1 MPPVVFSVVDW
12 FKNPQSNENHPQSED
27 DVENKDALQGKIWWS
42 ATLTREKRRRRES
55 RHYTRVTWRK
65 IAGSKGGILK
75 IDFLNNQKITVL
87 HGDVCKHAATVMNL
101 KSELVNV
108 NNRFEFQQF
117 ALLHICVLSTVS
129 KCRLRTYK
137 IKSFFTFCTIVL
149 VIVGLNS
156 VHIGLKIQD
165 IIWGKC
171 PVGDFHEFLIHCEM
185 FNFFW

>member
-1 MPPVVFSVVDW
+1 M
-12 FKNPQSNENHPQSED
+12 
-27 DVENKDALQGKIWWS
+27 
-42 ATLTREKRRRRES
+42 
-55 RHYTRVTWRK
+55 
-65 IAGSKGGILK
+65 
-75 IDFLNNQKITVL
+75 L

-117 ALLHICVLSTVS
+117 ALLHICVISTVS

-165 IIWGKC
+165 IMWGKC